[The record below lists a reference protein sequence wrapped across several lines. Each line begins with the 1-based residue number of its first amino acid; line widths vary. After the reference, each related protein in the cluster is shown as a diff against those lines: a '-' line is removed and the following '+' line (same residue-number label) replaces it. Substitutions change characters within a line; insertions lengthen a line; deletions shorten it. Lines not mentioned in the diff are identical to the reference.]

1 MNPLPKRLKRSF
13 RTSGATRVGRQARP
27 PYKGEGERLERL
39 RDGIDQL
46 LQTNRFYRERLHP
59 VRTWDDFARLPLTTK
74 AEIMADQQANPP
86 FGSNLTV
93 PIDRYTRL
101 HQTSGTSGTTPL
113 RWLDT
118 PESWDWWLQI
128 WADHVY
134 RSAGVRAD
142 DRVFFAFSFGPFIG
156 FWTAFGGAERLGAM
170 VIPGGAMT
178 TEQRL
183 RTIIDLQATVLC
195 STPTYAIRLAES
207 AQAAGIDLSQSAIRI
222 TLHAGEPGASIPATR
237 DLIERAFGARAFD
250 HTGMTELGPT
260 GVSCTARDGVHLIES
275 EFVFEVRDDRGAV
288 HAIPP
293 TGRIDGELIAT
304 NLGRWGSPLIRYRTG
319 DRVLVTREPCACGS
333 PFPKMLGGI
342 LGRVDDMFTVRGVN
356 LYPSQVEDIVRRQ
369 PAIAEFCIEVRQV
382 RGMEEV
388 TILCETTGV
397 DGEQAVALLAHDL
410 RLALGARIECQLVAA
425 GTLPKSD
432 LKSRRLVR
440 R

>member
-1 MNPLPKRLKRSF
+1 MNRLPE
-13 RTSGATRVGRQARP
+13 P
-27 PYKGEGERLERL
+27 PPKGEEIEERQLERL
-39 RDGIDQL
+39 RKGIDQL
-46 LQTNRFYRERLHP
+46 LRSNSFYRERLRP
-59 VRTWDDFARLPLTTK
+59 IETWDDLANLPLTTK

-86 FGSNLTV
+86 FGTNLTL
-93 PIDRYTRL
+93 PIERYTRL
-101 HQTSGTSGTTPL
+101 HQTSGTSGTQPV

-118 PESWDWWLQI
+118 PESWDWWLRI
-128 WADHVY
+128 WSDHVY

-156 FWTAFGGAERLGAM
+156 FWSAFGGAERLGAM

-183 RTIIDLQATVLC
+183 RTMIELDATVLC
-195 STPTYAIRLAES
+195 STPTYAIRLAEV
-207 AQAAGIDLSQSAIRI
+207 AQTSGIDLARSAIRI
-222 TLHAGEPGASIPATR
+222 TLHAGEPGASVPATR
-237 DLIERAFGARAFD
+237 ELIERSFGARAFD

-260 GVSCTARDGVHLIES
+260 GVSCDVRDGVHLIES
-275 EFVFEVRDDRGAV
+275 EFVFEIRDDEGTV
-288 HAIPP
+288 HAIPD
-293 TGRIDGELIAT
+293 TGTLEGELIAT

-319 DRVLVTREPCACGS
+319 DRVRVTREPCSCGN
-333 PFPKMLGGI
+333 PFAKMLGGI

-356 LYPSQVEDIVRRQ
+356 LYPSQVEDLVRRQ
-369 PAIAEFCIEVRQV
+369 RSIAEFCIEVRQV

-388 TILCETTGV
+388 TILCESTGV
-397 DGEQAVALLAHDL
+397 DGEQAVARLAQEL

-425 GTLPKSD
+425 GSLPRSE